1 MKQVYHQP
9 TSTMQTPEFSPEQP
23 IHEQGMDE
31 NILNISSEPI
41 TPKKESSKKQPP
53 KAPKKKTQAVK
64 RIKEQTESTSD
75 YAKMS
80 VAELKKILEE
90 RKMDGRSKLTKK
102 DTIIK
107 ALEFFDQDPEDKHG
121 LKDLITE
128 IGTPKKV
135 SSTKKEEEEKVP
147 KEKAQEEK
155 VPKKKD
161 STKSK
166 KEKSD
171 KSSESTKPKKPKKTI
186 VTTSDEEEPVV
197 PGPIFPKSRDKAE
210 DSLCQKL
217 YKDAMTGLI
226 DDADT
231 PEALSDLVDT
241 YFTINDATKE
251 LIVDHLMKKKSLE
264 STRQYKSIKSQAAI
278 RVLGFEPEE
287 LKKKVTES
295 EDTSCPEE
303 DFVLTKKVKKPVID
317 LHKTQEIPRE
327 EIEQKA
333 KELKKIR
340 DEKKKKDSEKKESEP
355 IKSTESNSNE
365 PKLDKKSKDI
375 KSLTKRMIKQLKAIS
390 ENIATKDEEYK
401 KSTLLELDRI
411 KEELEQM

>member
-1 MKQVYHQP
+1 
-9 TSTMQTPEFSPEQP
+9 MQTPEFSPEQP

-31 NILNISSEPI
+31 TILNISSEAI
-41 TPKKESSKKQPP
+41 TPKKEPTKKQAPN
-53 KAPKKKTQAVK
+53 APKKKTQAVK

-75 YAKMS
+75 YSKMS

-90 RKMDGRSKLTKK
+90 KKMDGRSKLTKK

-107 ALEFFDQDPEDKHG
+107 ALEFFDQDPEDKQG

-135 SSTKKEEEEKVP
+135 SSTKKEQEEEKT
-147 KEKAQEEK
+147 
-155 VPKKKD
+155 PKKKD
-161 STKSK
+161 SSKSK
-166 KEKSD
+166 KEKSE
-171 KSSESTKPKKPKKTI
+171 KSTPETTKPKKPKKTM
-186 VTTSDEEEPVV
+186 VTTSDEESVV
-197 PGPIFPKSRDKAE
+197 PGPIFP
-210 DSLCQKL
+210 
-217 YKDAMTGLI
+217 
-226 DDADT
+226 
-231 PEALSDLVDT
+231 
-241 YFTINDATKE
+241 
-251 LIVDHLMKKKSLE
+251 
-264 STRQYKSIKSQAAI
+264 KSIKSQAAI

-287 LKKKVTES
+287 LTKKVTDS

-303 DFVLTKKVKKPVID
+303 DFVLTKKVKKPID
-317 LHKTQEIPRE
+317 LNKTQEIPRE

-340 DEKKKKDSEKKESEP
+340 DEKKKKETESKV
-355 IKSTESNSNE
+355 KSTESNPNE

-375 KSLTKRMIKQLKAIS
+375 KTLTKRMIKQLKAIS

-411 KEELEQM
+411 KEELEQLGLGVGVALGFRDVRVRGLSEL

>member
-197 PGPIFPKSRDKAE
+197 PGPIFPKS
-210 DSLCQKL
+210 
-217 YKDAMTGLI
+217 
-226 DDADT
+226 
-231 PEALSDLVDT
+231 
-241 YFTINDATKE
+241 
-251 LIVDHLMKKKSLE
+251 
-264 STRQYKSIKSQAAI
+264 IKSQAAI